1 MHMTID
7 FILSDWLYIWL
18 AVIIVTAAVE
28 IATVG
33 LTSIWVTGGAL
44 AALIVCLL
52 GGHPALQ
59 VVVFFVVTF
68 LLLYYTRP
76 WAKKYLESK
85 KVATNYEECIGKEVR
100 VVEAVDNRLG
110 TGKVIYNGMEWM
122 ARALEDDV
130 TFAVEEQAQ
139 VAEIRG
145 VKMML
150 DKITEEPLEASE
162 A

>member
-1 MHMTID
+1 MTID